1 MDPASLKNQI
11 LHRNIQCILLNEK
24 GRSIQSDDL
33 LVKVPTDSSILDE
46 SEVFFGMYE
55 LIDALDIDE
64 EFKLECVETEFLGRQ
79 SFYDFLIKRLKDVNA
94 EKRYAVLIY
103 DLEDVYRRVISLR
116 QERND
121 AHIYADRLKSAHEK
135 LKATQLQLIANEKM
149 ASVGLLAAGMSH
161 EINNPLNYIFNGTAL
176 IKRNLNGSL
185 DRDESV
191 GQMLDIIEAGAMR
204 IKDVV
209 SQLKVFD
216 ATGHNEEKVVDIHTV
231 IDHSIEL
238 IKHQLSDH
246 TQIERKYATEPLHLR
261 CRTGKMN
268 QVLFNLLVNAS
279 NFTNKIAKP
288 QISIETLEKGQC
300 IHILIKDNGVGI
312 PDSIKDQI
320 FDPFFSTKELS
331 TGKGLGLAVSKM
343 IVKEHG
349 GDLTFESEVGHG
361 TTFCIQ
367 VPLATDRD

>member
-1 MDPASLKNQI
+1 MLD
-11 LHRNIQCILLNEK
+11 EK
-24 GRSIQSDDL
+24 GRSIQSDDI
-33 LVKVPTDSSILDE
+33 LVTVPADSSILDE

-55 LIDALDIDE
+55 LIDALDINE

-79 SFYDFLIKRLKDVNA
+79 SFYDFLIKRLEDVNA

-121 AHIYADRLKSAHEK
+121 AHIYADELKSAHEK

-185 DRDESV
+185 DGDEGV
-191 GQMLDIIEAGAMR
+191 GQMLDIIEAGATR

-216 ATGHNEEKVVDIHTV
+216 ATGHNEEKIVDIHTV
-231 IDHSIEL
+231 INHSIEL

-246 TQIERKYATEPLHLR
+246 TLIERKYAAEPLHLR

-268 QVLFNLLVNAS
+268 QVFFNLLANAS
-279 NFTNKIAKP
+279 NFTSKVAKP
-288 QISIETLEKGQC
+288 QISIETLEKEQC
-300 IHILIKDNGVGI
+300 ICILIKDNGVGI
-312 PDSIKDQI
+312 PDSIKHQI
-320 FDPFFSTKELS
+320 FDPFFSTKKLS

-349 GDLTFESEVGHG
+349 GDLTFESEEGHG

-367 VPLATDRD
+367 VPLATGRH